1 MEVQVLST
9 APSIPNY
16 LVSKTLGS
24 PQYDVGLRLG
34 RTEHLHRFQSASYL
48 PTPLEIA
55 LDESEN
61 DFLNTCQG
69 LS

>member
-1 MEVQVLST
+1 
-9 APSIPNY
+9 
-16 LVSKTLGS
+16 
-24 PQYDVGLRLG
+24 VGLRLG